1 MIIIPNNYNPANW
14 QSTFVGTGPF
24 VLGSY
29 TPKVGATF
37 TRNESYWG
45 TKALPSQTQFTF
57 YDTASASVL
66 ALTGGSID
74 VLGQFAVTGGEA
86 LLSGGYNV
94 IKLKSSAHR
103 ELSMRNDQAPFTD
116 PRVRQAIALTLNRPQ
131 IVTALFKGFADLGN
145 DSPFAPVFPSTNTS
159 VPQRV
164 QNISQAKSLLSA
176 AGHPS
181 GFSTQLI
188 TEDLLEIPD
197 YAQIV
202 VQSAA
207 QIGVKINLK
216 VESSSQYYGKA
227 TFGNSDWLDA
237 TMSLVDYGHRSVPN
251 VFLTAPLVTTNAT
264 SGTGPW
270 NAAHFN
276 NSQYNSL
283 VAKYIAA
290 IDLSTQRS
298 LAGQIE
304 TLLLSPDADHLRVL
318 LQLPDGDGE
327 GRHGCVP
334 DRDRAPV
341 PVQRGEE
348 LILGRAVRLMHGHGA
363 RRIREHGRGAQT
375 GKGSPDGGRPAERWP
390 MSTGH
395 EGGHHHRDVSGGWL
409 RPAVFGAMDGL
420 VTNVSLISGV
430 GGGGGKAHT
439 IVLTG
444 LAGLAAGA
452 CSMAAGEYVSVSS
465 QNELIHAEV
474 DKERLELEHNADAE
488 EAELAAM
495 LRDRGVSAATARQ
508 AAAEISA
515 QPEKALAVHVLE
527 ELGIDPSELP
537 SPLVAAGASM
547 ASFAVG
553 ALIPLLGYLVG
564 VDVLGVAL
572 GLAAVAAVVGGGMV
586 ARLTG
591 RPFWRGALRQLALGG
606 CAAGI
611 TYLIGILVSHVIG

>member
-1 MIIIPNNYNPANW
+1 MGSDNRALAD
-14 QSTFVGTGPF
+14 VHGP
-24 VLGSY
+24 
-29 TPKVGATF
+29 
-37 TRNESYWG
+37 E
-45 TKALPSQTQFTF
+45 
-57 YDTASASVL
+57 
-66 ALTGGSID
+66 GGPEG
-74 VLGQFAVTGGEA
+74 GQ
-86 LLSGGYNV
+86 
-94 IKLKSSAHR
+94 
-103 ELSMRNDQAPFTD
+103 
-116 PRVRQAIALTLNRPQ
+116 
-131 IVTALFKGFADLGN
+131 
-145 DSPFAPVFPSTNTS
+145 
-159 VPQRV
+159 
-164 QNISQAKSLLSA
+164 
-176 AGHPS
+176 
-181 GFSTQLI
+181 
-188 TEDLLEIPD
+188 
-197 YAQIV
+197 
-202 VQSAA
+202 
-207 QIGVKINLK
+207 
-216 VESSSQYYGKA
+216 
-227 TFGNSDWLDA
+227 
-237 TMSLVDYGHRSVPN
+237 
-251 VFLTAPLVTTNAT
+251 
-264 SGTGPW
+264 
-270 NAAHFN
+270 
-276 NSQYNSL
+276 
-283 VAKYIAA
+283 
-290 IDLSTQRS
+290 
-298 LAGQIE
+298 
-304 TLLLSPDADHLRVL
+304 
-318 LQLPDGDGE
+318 
-327 GRHGCVP
+327 
-334 DRDRAPV
+334 
-341 PVQRGEE
+341 
-348 LILGRAVRLMHGHGA
+348 
-363 RRIREHGRGAQT
+363 
-375 GKGSPDGGRPAERWP
+375 
-390 MSTGH
+390 

-474 DKERLELEHNADAE
+474 DKERLELEHNAAAE

-495 LRDRGVSAATARQ
+495 LQDRGVSAATARQ

-515 QPEKALAVHVLE
+515 RPEKALAVHVLE